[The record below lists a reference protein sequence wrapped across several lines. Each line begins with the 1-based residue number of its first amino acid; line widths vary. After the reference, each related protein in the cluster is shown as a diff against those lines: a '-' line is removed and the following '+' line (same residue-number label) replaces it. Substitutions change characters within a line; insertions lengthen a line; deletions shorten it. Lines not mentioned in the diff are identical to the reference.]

1 MKLQTRWVFV
11 VLCVAGAIAGCAAD
25 ASFGDSGP
33 GRDSSSDATRDS
45 AALDTL
51 IPPTDTPTPM
61 DVTNNPSDSGIPE
74 DVSSSIDVLVVDDR
88 PMIGDTGTV
97 VDVVSDTGVA
107 DTRVDPRCGDGTCNG
122 TESSATCCRDCPCAA
137 GSMCDLAMNRCVAT
151 PRCGDGTCNGTESSA
166 TCCRDC
172 PCAAGSMCDLAMNRC
187 VATPRCGDGM
197 CNGTESSAT
206 CCRDCPCAAGSMC
219 DLATNRC
226 VATPRCGDGTCNGTE
241 SSATCC
247 RDCPCA
253 AGSMCDLATN
263 RCVATPRCGD
273 GMCNGTE
280 SSATCC
286 QDCACPSGQ
295 SCSGGRCVCSSG
307 VLRITSALRD
317 QPGTCIVGGSAVP
330 YTQRAAAYVVTGGT
344 TFYIPQGGFVDLT
357 RSIPTTLTGTQQ
369 CCLLDPCL
377 GNLTCQTP
385 SGPQRCLCLAARPW
399 SATVNTCSV
408 SSVVCM

>member
-74 DVSSSIDVLVVDDR
+74 DVSSSIDVLVVDDQ

-187 VATPRCGDGM
+187 VATPRCGDG
-197 CNGTESSAT
+197 T
-206 CCRDCPCAAGSMC
+206 
-219 DLATNRC
+219 
-226 VATPRCGDGTCNGTE
+226 
-241 SSATCC
+241 
-247 RDCPCA
+247 
-253 AGSMCDLATN
+253 
-263 RCVATPRCGD
+263 
-273 GMCNGTE
+273 CNGTE